1 MSRKVERT
9 NVFTL
14 VDSPKLLECQRSEIG
29 HRFWKVS
36 GQGSDQLVDGKKVG
50 NEQGYGVLNVR

>member
-1 MSRKVERT
+1 MSRKVERI

-14 VDSPKLLECQRSEIG
+14 VGSPKLLECQRSEIG
-29 HRFWKVS
+29 HRFWKVWK
-36 GQGSDQLVDGKKVG
+36 GSDQLVDKVG